1 MATGRR
7 LQELFC
13 FEVEERFDTMQ
24 CRKSIGPE
32 ESSKN
37 SSATTLNPSQG
48 SQGSVQAFALSG
60 ASEFY
65 DCFSF
70 PEETRKEETL
80 ERGFVE
86 EHTF

>member
-1 MATGRR
+1 MV
-7 LQELFC
+7 Q
-13 FEVEERFDTMQ
+13 
-24 CRKSIGPE
+24 RKAPRT
-32 ESSKN
+32 
-37 SSATTLNPSQG
+37 AAAMTLNPSQG

-60 ASEFY
+60 APEFY